1 MTRKLAL
8 ILPFCAALLMGMSKD
23 ELRQD
28 MVRLDKV
35 YIAALALT
43 NQDKT
48 TEARKAVADLTGAW
62 RSFSDRH
69 RAANPQDAQW
79 QKDFDAVGR
88 LVDEAAAIAG
98 SERKV
103 LEAHEP
109 LEEVRLVM
117 MKLRARN
124 GIDYFVDHLTAFH
137 EPMEEIAL
145 TARDKTPGQLTEG
158 DMARIRERLP
168 QAEALWQ
175 RVAAAEF
182 DAATYQLDAEAFA
195 RARRLMQQEQQA
207 LAELRAALAAGDRA
221 RILKSAAGIKP
232 NFAALF
238 VTFGDFRPYRG

>member
-1 MTRKLAL
+1 MRKLAL
-8 ILPFCAALLMGMSKD
+8 ILPFCAALLMGMSRD

-35 YIAALALT
+35 YIAALALS
-43 NQDKT
+43 NQGKAAET
-48 TEARKAVADLTGAW
+48 RKAVADLTRAW
-62 RSFSDRH
+62 RGFSDRH
-69 RAANPQDAQW
+69 RVANPQDAQW

-88 LVDEAAAIAG
+88 HIDEASAIAG
-98 SERKV
+98 SERKAT
-103 LEAHEP
+103 EAHEP

-137 EPMEEIAL
+137 EPMEAIVL
-145 TARDKTPGQLTEG
+145 TAKDKTAQTLTEG
-158 DMARIRERLP
+158 DVARIRGLLP

-175 RVAAAEF
+175 RVAAADF

-195 RARRLMQQEQQA
+195 KARRLMQQEEQA
-207 LAELRAALAAGDRA
+207 LAGLSAALASGDRA
-221 RILKSAAGIKP
+221 AIAKAAVGIKP

-238 VTFGDFRPYRG
+238 ATFGDFRPYRG